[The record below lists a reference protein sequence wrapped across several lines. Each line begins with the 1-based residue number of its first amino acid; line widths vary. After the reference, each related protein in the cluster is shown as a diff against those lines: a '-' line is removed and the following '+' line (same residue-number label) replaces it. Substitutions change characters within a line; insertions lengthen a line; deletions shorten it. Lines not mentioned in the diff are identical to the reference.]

1 MIRDSKGNP
10 RYYDFG
16 TSNQSFLLTA
26 QELKTLGIKHW
37 YFMLEVKRPDLGVQD
52 LNPYDPTLT
61 AENIGRIIVECKQ
74 NPWYFFRE
82 VVRIP
87 IRGAGKVPLYLHRA
101 GCAAIWSFIHSFDFE
116 LVQPR

>member
-1 MIRDSKGNP
+1 MIKDSHGNP

-16 TSNQSFLLTA
+16 TSNQSFLTTA
-26 QELKTLGIKHW
+26 KELKMLGIKNW
-37 YFMLEVKRPDLGVQD
+37 YFMLEVKYPNMGVQD
-52 LNPYDPTLT
+52 IDVYDENIS
-61 AENIGRIIVECKQ
+61 AENIGRVLVECKN
-74 NPWYFFRE
+74 NPWYYFRE

-87 IRGAGKVPLYLHRA
+87 VRGSGTVPLFLHRA